1 MGLNELYNSIV
12 DDVVD
17 NVKEAFSE
25 EGVDEQ
31 ILKALKEAWLRK
43 IRESQ
48 QPRHTQQQQLQN
60 HHAQQQQQLQQQQL
74 QSMQPQQAS
83 VIVYNNS
90 GSSNV
95 NTTNNNN
102 GNINHQPLTQQHRPN
117 DSIHASTALNLSQQH
132 RRQLQAEGD
141 QHQREDQK
149 SNHSNSTSNHVPQL
163 DGSNGTSDEDNDDEE
178 SDGEFPD
185 GDDDVD
191 VSDEEDKDTDTNRDD
206 EDPLN
211 SGDDVSNDESSEM
224 FETDNVVV
232 CQYDKITRNR
242 NKWKFHLKD
251 GIMNINGRDYV
262 FQKAVGDAEW

>member
-12 DDVVD
+12 DDVVE

-31 ILKALKEAWLRK
+31 ILKSLKEAWLRK

-48 QPRHTQQQQLQN
+48 QPRQTPQQQV
-60 HHAQQQQQLQQQQL
+60 QQQQQQHILQTQNHQNQH
-74 QSMQPQQAS
+74 PQQAS
-83 VIVYNNS
+83 VIVYNNNRQQQQMPS
-90 GSSNV
+90 PHQINRS
-95 NTTNNNN
+95 
-102 GNINHQPLTQQHRPN
+102 NINDNLH
-117 DSIHASTALNLSQQH
+117 SSTALNLSQQH
-132 RRQLQAEGD
+132 RQQLVAEVAEN
-141 QHQREDQK
+141 HQQRTQQDPK
-149 SNHSNSTSNHVPQL
+149 INSTSVPQL
-163 DGSNGTSDEDNDDEE
+163 DGSNGSSDDDDNDDE

-191 VSDEEDKDTDTNRDD
+191 ISDDEEDKETDTNRDD

-211 SGDDVSNDESSEM
+211 SGDDVSNEESSEM
-224 FETDNVVV
+224 FDTDNVVV

-251 GIMNINGRDYV
+251 GIMNINGQDYV

>member
-1 MGLNELYNSIV
+1 MGLNELYSSIV
-12 DDVVD
+12 DDVVE

-31 ILKALKEAWLRK
+31 ILKSLKEAWLRR

-48 QPRHTQQQQLQN
+48 QPRQTTQQQQLP
-60 HHAQQQQQLQQQQL
+60 QQQS
-74 QSMQPQQAS
+74 QSQPQHPQQTS
-83 VIVYNNS
+83 VIVYNNNIS
-90 GSSNV
+90 NSSIS
-95 NTTNNNN
+95 NNNN
-102 GNINHQPLTQQHRPN
+102 NHNNLHTQPPQSN
-117 DSIHASTALNLSQQH
+117 DNLDVSTALNLSQHH
-132 RRQLQAEGD
+132 RQQTVAELADSNQRTQQLGD
-141 QHQREDQK
+141 GTN
-149 SNHSNSTSNHVPQL
+149 SNTSHLPQL
-163 DGSNGTSDEDNDDEE
+163 DGSNGISDDDDDNDDE
-178 SDGEFPD
+178 SDGDFPD

-191 VSDEEDKDTDTNRDD
+191 VSDEEDKETDANRED

>member
-1 MGLNELYNSIV
+1 MGLNDLYNTIV
-12 DDVVD
+12 DEVVD

-31 ILKALKEAWLRK
+31 ILQSLKEAWLRR

-48 QPRHTQQQQLQN
+48 LPRQQRPQRSQHIQNQNQQQQIQPQPI
-60 HHAQQQQQLQQQQL
+60 QQQPQQLQIQN
-74 QSMQPQQAS
+74 QSKPS
-83 VIVYNNS
+83 
-90 GSSNV
+90 
-95 NTTNNNN
+95 
-102 GNINHQPLTQQHRPN
+102 
-117 DSIHASTALNLSQQH
+117 
-132 RRQLQAEGD
+132 
-141 QHQREDQK
+141 
-149 SNHSNSTSNHVPQL
+149 QL
-163 DGSNGTSDEDNDDEE
+163 DGSSASDDDE
-178 SDGEFPD
+178 SDGDFPD
-185 GDDDVD
+185 GDDDVEI
-191 VSDEEDKDTDTNRDD
+191 SDEEDKETDTTRDD

-251 GIMNINGRDYV
+251 GIMNVNGRDYV